1 VQGPGFCQRF
11 KSEGCGPRQEAVTME
26 PSRTLMPF
34 PVKAFERSV
43 PQKTSR
49 RSRHAVA
56 LSTSYG

>member
-1 VQGPGFCQRF
+1 MQGPGFCQRF
-11 KSEGCGPRQEAVTME
+11 KSEGCGQRQEAVTME